1 MLWSTDEGQG
11 VEKVQG
17 GEIVGM
23 QDACDAWGEY
33 TVEARA
39 QRLTG
44 NTTSDY
50 VAILAFFV
58 TSCLPG
64 TVQCVYASTVL
75 ATQKFCKYYKG
86 PYLLYRLPNAIYNQI
101 NGWMLTLPQG
111 TRAVFR
117 ASERC
122 AYVSRDV

>member
-1 MLWSTDEGQG
+1 
-11 VEKVQG
+11 
-17 GEIVGM
+17 M

-75 ATQKFCKYYKG
+75 ATQKFRKYYKG

-111 TRAVFR
+111 TRAVFC